1 MTNPKVS
8 VIVPVYNVEK
18 YLSKC
23 LDSIVNQTLKD
34 IEIIVVNDGS
44 PDNSQKIIDNYCKK
58 YKNIKSFIK
67 KNGGLSD
74 TRNFGI
80 KKSHGDYLIFIDS
93 DDYVKETMLEKMWNV
108 AINKNVDIVVCNCIQ
123 VYENGFEQEIKSN
136 LEMSDDNIKNY
147 LISPPMAC
155 TRLYKKEL
163 FDDKKF
169 KKNIFYEDL
178 ELTPKL
184 VKYTKNIEFIDEG
197 LYYYLQRNGSIMKQK
212 KFNDRLLDIFDV
224 LYSLKKEL
232 YNEYSEEVEYLYIT
246 HLLRTA
252 TLRFLEYEN
261 TKIYLD
267 KIVEIMHNE
276 FPSWR
281 KNKYYRKS
289 SRKLRIICFLA
300 YMKMYKLLKII
311 KLITKK

>member
-1 MTNPKVS
+1 MIKPKIS
-8 VIVPVYNVEK
+8 VIIPVYNVEK

-23 LDSIVNQTLKD
+23 LDSVVNQTLKD

-44 PDNSQKIIDNYCKK
+44 PDNSQKIIDKYTKK
-58 YKNIKSFIK
+58 YKNVKSFVK

-80 KKSHGDYLIFIDS
+80 NKASGEYLAFIDS
-93 DDYVKETMLEKMWNV
+93 DDYIRKDMLEKMFNV
-108 AINKNVDIVVCNCIQ
+108 AINKKADIVVCNCIN

-136 LEMSDDNIKNY
+136 LKMSSDNIDNY

-155 TRLYKKEL
+155 TRIYKRKL
-163 FDDKKF
+163 FDDNKF

-178 ELTPKL
+178 ELTPRL
-184 VKYTKNIEFIDEG
+184 VNFTNHIEFIDEG
-197 LYYYLQRNGSIMKQK
+197 LYYYLQRTGSIMKQK

-224 LYSLKKEL
+224 LNSLKKEL
-232 YNEYSEEVEYLYIT
+232 YDKYPNEVEYLYIT

-252 TLRFLEYEN
+252 TLRFLEYDN
-261 TKIYLD
+261 TKLYLNR
-267 KIVEIMHNE
+267 IVRIMRIE

-281 KNKYYRKS
+281 NNKYLKQS
-289 SRKLRIICFLA
+289 SLKLRVICFLA
-300 YMKMYKLLKII
+300 YKKMFHLLKII
-311 KLITKK
+311 KLITRK

>member
-1 MTNPKVS
+1 MKKIKVS
-8 VIVPVYNVEK
+8 IIVPVYNVEE
-18 YLSKC
+18 YLARC
-23 LDSIVNQTLKD
+23 LDSLVNQSLKD

-155 TRLYKKEL
+155 TMLYKKEL

-178 ELTPKL
+178 
-184 VKYTKNIEFIDEG
+184 
-197 LYYYLQRNGSIMKQK
+197 
-212 KFNDRLLDIFDV
+212 
-224 LYSLKKEL
+224 
-232 YNEYSEEVEYLYIT
+232 
-246 HLLRTA
+246 
-252 TLRFLEYEN
+252 
-261 TKIYLD
+261 
-267 KIVEIMHNE
+267 
-276 FPSWR
+276 
-281 KNKYYRKS
+281 
-289 SRKLRIICFLA
+289 
-300 YMKMYKLLKII
+300 
-311 KLITKK
+311 